1 MLPGQRRS
9 QRCHRIVNAR
19 AMKRYDIGIAFHH
32 NGIARSSHSGFRLV
46 KAVEH
51 RGLMEQRC
59 FLGIQV
65 LRLTIADNAPA
76 KCYAIPL
83 HIANGKHDAVVESIA
98 HTSVIAPQSN
108 VCFHH
113 FIGRE
118 TLRAQ
123 MAH

>member
-19 AMKRYDIGIAFHH
+19 AVKRYDVGIAFHH
-32 NGIARSSHSGFRLV
+32 NGIARSSHGGFRLV

-51 RGLMEQRC
+51 RGFMEQRR

-83 HIANGKHDAVVESIA
+83 YIANGKHNAVVEPVA
-98 HTSVIAPQSN
+98 HAAVIAPQSN
-108 VCFHH
+108 VCLYH

-118 TLRAQ
+118 ALRA
-123 MAH
+123 